1 VELEF
6 HQLELRYERLRVQQP
21 ARERRLLAS
30 LAMAGQQMPIVVV
43 TGGAAYVV
51 VDGHKRVRC
60 LRRLQRDTIAAVV
73 WEMPE
78 PEALIFRQLLRT
90 DATDSAFE
98 QGWLL
103 RTLHDDHGLALDAL
117 ARRFDRSVSWVSRR
131 LSLVR
136 TLPEAV
142 QQHVQDGSCRTPR

>member
-1 VELEF
+1 
-6 HQLELRYERLRVQQP
+6 
-21 ARERRLLAS
+21 
-30 LAMAGQQMPIVVV
+30 
-43 TGGAAYVV
+43 V

-78 PEALIFRQLLRT
+78 SEALIFRQLLHT

-103 RTLHDDHGLALDAL
+103 RTRYEDHGLALDAL
-117 ARRFDRSVSWVSRR
+117 ARRFDRSVGWASCEEIGPKPHLRKGHQRVATDTLAAIQLERPDGFLVSR
-131 LSLVR
+131 
-136 TLPEAV
+136 LPTAPYAFNRSARINIENPE
-142 QQHVQDGSCRTPR
+142 GT